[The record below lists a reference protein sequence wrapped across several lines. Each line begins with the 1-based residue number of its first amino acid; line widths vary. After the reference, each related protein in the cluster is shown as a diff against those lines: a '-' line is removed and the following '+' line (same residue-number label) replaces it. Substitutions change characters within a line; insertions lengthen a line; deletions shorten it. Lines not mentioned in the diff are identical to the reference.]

1 MDAILDGFNMAINA
15 SNNVFGTEFTLRYVN
30 RIDKHTFTVEATDA
44 ITGKRVTIRGGIDAL
59 LRMNVRKA
67 LQAAM

>member
-15 SNNVFGTEFTLRYVN
+15 SNNVFGNEFTLRYVS
-30 RIDKHTFTVEATDA
+30 RIDKHTFVAEATDA
-44 ITGKRVTIRGGIDAL
+44 ITGKRVIIRGGIDAL

-67 LQAAM
+67 LQSAT